1 MNKIKP
7 VLIKFTYIF
16 SAIIA
21 GVLIFLSISSFY
33 AGNSV
38 LKPDFHKNLFE
49 KNNIYSHTQ
58 NLIESSMTDFV
69 SNLKQNSPQ
78 GFEQHSDIF
87 FVLQKSVSTEMIK
100 LNLDSLRN
108 GLFEYFKGNR
118 QFLPDILLDT
128 SSVPVS
134 SKPISDESSKLSY
147 ALTKTDKINLGLILQ
162 YINRNDITD
171 KLSAIKLVFY
181 LFKKIPVFSIL
192 TFLMLFLV
200 VFTLSKRTKAL
211 LKWVSVSFMSCGI
224 VKITAGIL
232 LIVYSY
238 LILPQNIYPLTSS
251 IPLKSD
257 ILISY
262 IRDCTNYASKFL
274 IAAGIFFIAL
284 AFILYLLP
292 RLKPSVAPPPACGNI
307 RLQGYKGIIKY
318 TCCILMFV
326 LTLSALFFN
335 LHIFRK
341 EFYSNDF
348 PVIISKMRN
357 ANTTTEVISASDTA
371 VYSFLLRLV
380 DKVTGAPVPNVEIN
394 VSGEADVQKK
404 HFNYTYS
411 TDDAG
416 EARFSLDKG
425 TFRVSF
431 TASNFPSDYKLPSP
445 FYFDL
450 KSAGTKIVTMSLE
463 KAPIMETQSWG
474 IAEIEVL
481 DKDNK
486 PVPDL
491 DLSVLGIVL
500 APGFPNDVVAI
511 TNSEGIAAFKLNEGN
526 YSIGFKESTFPK
538 AYVQPDSIDITI
550 TANAVTR
557 YTIKL
562 AENKN
567 K

>member
-1 MNKIKP
+1 
-7 VLIKFTYIF
+7 
-16 SAIIA
+16 
-21 GVLIFLSISSFY
+21 
-33 AGNSV
+33 
-38 LKPDFHKNLFE
+38 
-49 KNNIYSHTQ
+49 
-58 NLIESSMTDFV
+58 
-69 SNLKQNSPQ
+69 
-78 GFEQHSDIF
+78 
-87 FVLQKSVSTEMIK
+87 
-100 LNLDSLRN
+100 
-108 GLFEYFKGNR
+108 
-118 QFLPDILLDT
+118 
-128 SSVPVS
+128 
-134 SKPISDESSKLSY
+134 
-147 ALTKTDKINLGLILQ
+147 
-162 YINRNDITD
+162 
-171 KLSAIKLVFY
+171 
-181 LFKKIPVFSIL
+181 
-192 TFLMLFLV
+192 
-200 VFTLSKRTKAL
+200 
-211 LKWVSVSFMSCGI
+211 
-224 VKITAGIL
+224 
-232 LIVYSY
+232 
-238 LILPQNIYPLTSS
+238 
-251 IPLKSD
+251 
-257 ILISY
+257 
-262 IRDCTNYASKFL
+262 
-274 IAAGIFFIAL
+274 
-284 AFILYLLP
+284 LP
-292 RLKPSVAPPPACGNI
+292 RLKPSVAPAPACGNI